1 MSLPATTLA
10 PPSAPSTRPPL
21 LRLVPPPPE
30 DAPTQEPLPG
40 EHDAAP
46 TTTTEGV
53 AADAERAA
61 VTIAR
66 ALAEVLAGNRN
77 PAQVRPALVPRV
89 AHLLDHLVRSGAAE
103 GMRLAGLRLQSPR
116 DGVVEATGRLASPR
130 RCAAFALRLE
140 RRPRRWA
147 VTVLEAALAPDGR
160 VAARS

>member
-1 MSLPATTLA
+1 MSLPATPLA

-77 PAQVRPALVPRV
+77 PAFRQCRSQRSRAP
-89 AHLLDHLVRSGAAE
+89 LLKIKSVI
-103 GMRLAGLRLQSPR
+103 
-116 DGVVEATGRLASPR
+116 
-130 RCAAFALRLE
+130 
-140 RRPRRWA
+140 
-147 VTVLEAALAPDGR
+147 
-160 VAARS
+160 